1 MPTDGQ
7 LRGVYNIVEHG
18 TYDTFPTQLPIEAF
32 EELLAE
38 GDVPN
43 QVTVVNLGE
52 AFTDQE
58 FINSLAKTMADHGNA
73 LATAETQPIIQFVVQ
88 GEIHRGEPFDLFIDG
103 EIHSLRPLFG
113 RQMQALTDDHSWLK
127 APF

>member
-1 MPTDGQ
+1 MAKDGQ

-18 TYDTFPTQLPIEAF
+18 KYDTFPTQLPIEAF

-43 QVTVVNLGE
+43 EVTVVKLGE
-52 AFTDQE
+52 AFADSD
-58 FINSLAKTMADHGNA
+58 FINTLARTMADKGNE
-73 LATAETQPIIQFVVQ
+73 LATAESQPIIQFVVQ
-88 GEIHRGEPFDLFIDG
+88 GDIHRGDPFDLFIDG

-113 RQMQALTDDHSWLK
+113 RQVTALTDDHSWLK